1 MNTDFGIRIDTSG
14 SGRHGHEPHNGNGS
28 RRQQHQQKLKA
39 LIQALDLGNLDK
51 ARQAYAALLD
61 FSPALEHSNFSRVG
75 EALRHG
81 NLALARQV
89 IEDIYGQSQAI
100 FRRSANAR
108 PAHAIAATVIAS
120 GRPLVDVL
128 TDFSA

>member
-14 SGRHGHEPHNGNGS
+14 SGRHGHEPQGGGS

-51 ARQAYAALLD
+51 ARETYTALLE

-75 EALRHG
+75 QALR
-81 NLALARQV
+81 NANIALARQV
-89 IEDIYGQSQAI
+89 IESIYGQSQAI
-100 FRRSANAR
+100 FRHTVASPLPVMASA
-108 PAHAIAATVIAS
+108 
-120 GRPLVDVL
+120 RPLVGVL
-128 TDFSA
+128 TDLSA